1 MDFGMDSGHGLVLG
15 LGTLIALPFM
25 LAVGFAPTII
35 ALARHHHNSLAIFA
49 LNLLLGWTGIGWI
62 AALIW
67 SLTSTPGNSKQEA

>member
-1 MDFGMDSGHGLVLG
+1 MDFGMDSGMAWFSAWHVF
-15 LGTLIALPFM
+15 ALPFM

-67 SLTSTPGNSKQEA
+67 SLTTTPGNSKQEA